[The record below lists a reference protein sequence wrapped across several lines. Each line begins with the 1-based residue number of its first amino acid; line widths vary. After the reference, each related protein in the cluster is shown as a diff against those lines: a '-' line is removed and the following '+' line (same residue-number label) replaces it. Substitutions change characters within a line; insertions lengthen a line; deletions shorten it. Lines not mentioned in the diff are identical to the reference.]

1 MLKDLIDRKLIDYV
15 AMDLKAPKEK
25 YMEAVGL
32 KKRFSRYLVERIEES
47 INILRKGKIDYEF
60 RTTMIPG
67 LLGKE
72 DIIKIVQW
80 IEPAK
85 KYYLQ
90 NFQTGKNTVD
100 TNFEKMNPC
109 LEEYILEIQ
118 KAVAPFF
125 EICQVR

>member
-1 MLKDLIDRKLIDYV
+1 
-15 AMDLKAPKEK
+15 
-25 YMEAVGL
+25 
-32 KKRFSRYLVERIEES
+32 
-47 INILRKGKIDYEF
+47 
-60 RTTMIPG
+60 MIPG